1 MIVIPPVTITAAMVT
16 SSIAEPSTGETL
28 WNPAT
33 SYAAP
38 TRVYRAETHK
48 IYESSSVVGTID
60 SVVPE
65 LSIYTTAPKWVEVSS
80 TNKYAM
86 FDTLRNVKSYATNS
100 IVVVLK
106 PTQRID
112 ALALLGLENVSR
124 ITVTTSYGTV
134 PATTIVDKDNSY
146 TVNGTTSYY
155 ASCITLDIPPYYN
168 VTITITLTGTGTI
181 KCGNIVAGI
190 YQNIGIIQKG
200 IAADAVNFS
209 TVERD
214 LYGNATLIQRRN
226 IPKISATLIADKSI
240 INKVGRLREYLNAKP
255 AVWSGLDQSV
265 SDTYYESLLIL
276 GFYKT
281 FTINIDNPIAI
292 TINLE
297 LEEI

>member
-1 MIVIPPVTITAAMVT
+1 MIVIPPLTLTATMLT
-16 SSIAEPSTGETL
+16 STIAEPSAGETL

-33 SYAAP
+33 SYITP

-48 IYESSSVVGTID
+48 IYESSSVASTVD

-65 LSIYTTAPKWVEVSS
+65 LSIYTTVPKWVEVSS

-86 FDTLRNVKSYATNS
+86 FDTLRNVKSYATSS
-100 IVVVLK
+100 IVVVLN

-112 ALALLGLENVSR
+112 ALALLGLENVSN
-124 ITVTTSYGTV
+124 ILITTSYGGV
-134 PATTIVDKDNSY
+134 SATIVNKNNSY
-146 TVNGTTSYY
+146 VVDGITAYY
-155 ASCITLDIPPYYN
+155 PSCITLDIPPYYN

-181 KCGNIVAGI
+181 KCGNCVVGI
-190 YQNIGIIQKG
+190 YENIGITQKG
-200 IAADAVNFS
+200 IAADAINFS

-255 AVWSGLDQSV
+255 AVWSGLDQSTTD
-265 SDTYYESLLIL
+265 SYYEALLIL
-276 GFYKT
+276 GFYKN

>member
-1 MIVIPPVTITAAMVT
+1 MIVIPPLTLTATMLT
-16 SSIAEPSTGETL
+16 STIAEPSAGETL

-33 SYAAP
+33 SYITP

-48 IYESSSVVGTID
+48 IYESSSVASTVD

-65 LSIYTTAPKWVEVSS
+65 LSIYTTVPKWVEVSS

-86 FDTLRNVKSYATNS
+86 FDTLRNVKSYATSS
-100 IVVVLK
+100 IVVVLN

-112 ALALLGLENVSR
+112 ALALLGLENVSQ
-124 ITVTTSYGTV
+124 ILITTSYGGV
-134 PATTIVDKDNSY
+134 SATIVNKNNSY
-146 TVNGTTSYY
+146 VVDGITAYY
-155 ASCITLDIPPYYN
+155 PSCITLDIPPYYN

-181 KCGNIVAGI
+181 KCGNCVVGI
-190 YQNIGIIQKG
+190 YENIGIIQKG
-200 IAADAVNFS
+200 IAADAINLS

-240 INKVGRLREYLNAKP
+240 INKVGRLREYLNAEP
-255 AVWSGLDQSV
+255 AVWSGLDQSTTD
-265 SDTYYESLLIL
+265 SYYEALLIL
-276 GFYKT
+276 GFYKN
-281 FTINIDNPIAI
+281 FTITIDNPIAI

>member
-1 MIVIPPVTITAAMVT
+1 MIVIPPLTLTATMLT
-16 SSIAEPSTGETL
+16 STIAEPSAGETL

-33 SYAAP
+33 SYITP

-48 IYESSSVVGTID
+48 IYESSSVASTVD

-65 LSIYTTAPKWVEVSS
+65 LSIYTTVPKWVEVSS

-86 FDTLRNVKSYATNS
+86 FDTLRNVKSYATSS
-100 IVVVLK
+100 IVVVLN

-112 ALALLGLENVSR
+112 ALALLGLENVSN
-124 ITVTTSYGTV
+124 ILITTSYGGV
-134 PATTIVDKDNSY
+134 SATIVNKNNSY
-146 TVNGTTSYY
+146 VVDGITAYY
-155 ASCITLDIPPYYN
+155 PSCITLDIPPYYN

-181 KCGNIVAGI
+181 KCGNCVVGI
-190 YQNIGIIQKG
+190 YENIGITQKG
-200 IAADAVNFS
+200 IAADAINLS

-240 INKVGRLREYLNAKP
+240 INKVGRLREYLNAEP
-255 AVWSGLDQSV
+255 AVWSGLDQSTTD
-265 SDTYYESLLIL
+265 SYYEALLIL
-276 GFYKT
+276 GFYKN

>member
-1 MIVIPPVTITAAMVT
+1 MIVIPPLTLTATMLT
-16 SSIAEPSTGETL
+16 STIAEPSAGETL

-33 SYAAP
+33 SYITP

-48 IYESSSVVGTID
+48 IYESSSVASTVD

-65 LSIYTTAPKWVEVSS
+65 LSIYTTVPKWVEVSS

-86 FDTLRNVKSYATNS
+86 FDTLRNVKSYATSS
-100 IVVVLK
+100 IVVVLN

-112 ALALLGLENVSR
+112 ALALLGLENVSN
-124 ITVTTSYGTV
+124 ILITTSYGGV
-134 PATTIVDKDNSY
+134 SATIVNKNNSY
-146 TVNGTTSYY
+146 VVDGITAYY
-155 ASCITLDIPPYYN
+155 PSCITLDIPPYYN

-181 KCGNIVAGI
+181 KCGNCVVGI
-190 YQNIGIIQKG
+190 YENIGIIQKG
-200 IAADAVNFS
+200 IAADAINLS

-255 AVWSGLDQSV
+255 AVWSGLDQSTTD
-265 SDTYYESLLIL
+265 SYYEALLIL
-276 GFYKT
+276 GFYKN

>member
-1 MIVIPPVTITAAMVT
+1 MIVIPPITLTASMIT
-16 SSIAEPSTGETL
+16 STIAEPSAGETL

-33 SYAAP
+33 SYSNP

-48 IYESSSVVGTID
+48 IYESSSVAGTVD

-65 LSIYTTAPKWVEVSS
+65 LSIYTTVPKWVEVAS

-86 FDTLRNVKSYATNS
+86 FDTLRNIKSYATTS
-100 IVVVLK
+100 MVIVLN

-112 ALALLGLENVSR
+112 ALAILGMENVSHVL
-124 ITVTTSYGTV
+124 VTTSYGGV
-134 PATTIVDKDNSY
+134 SATIVDKDNSY
-146 TVNGTTSYY
+146 VSNGITAYY
-155 ASCITLDIPPYYN
+155 PSCITLDIPPYYN
-168 VTITITLTGTGTI
+168 VTITITLIGTGTI
-181 KCGNIVAGI
+181 KCGNCVAGI
-190 YQNIGIIQKG
+190 YENIGIIQKG
-200 IAADAVNFS
+200 IAADAINFS

-255 AVWSGLDQSV
+255 AVWSGLDQST
-265 SDTYYESLLIL
+265 SDNYYEALLII
-276 GFYKT
+276 GFYKN

>member
-1 MIVIPPVTITAAMVT
+1 MIVIPPLTLTATMLT
-16 SSIAEPSTGETL
+16 STIAEPSAGETL

-33 SYAAP
+33 SYITP

-48 IYESSSVVGTID
+48 IYESSSVASTVD

-65 LSIYTTAPKWVEVSS
+65 LSIYTTVPKWVEVSS

-86 FDTLRNVKSYATNS
+86 FDTLRNVKSYATSS
-100 IVVVLK
+100 IVVVLN

-112 ALALLGLENVSR
+112 ALALLGLENVSN
-124 ITVTTSYGTV
+124 ILITTSYGGV
-134 PATTIVDKDNSY
+134 SATIVNKNNSY
-146 TVNGTTSYY
+146 VVDGITAYY
-155 ASCITLDIPPYYN
+155 PSCITLDIPPYYN

-181 KCGNIVAGI
+181 KCGNCVVGI
-190 YQNIGIIQKG
+190 YENIGIIQKG
-200 IAADAVNFS
+200 IAADAINLS

-255 AVWSGLDQSV
+255 AVWSGLDQSTTD
-265 SDTYYESLLIL
+265 SYYEALLIL
-276 GFYKT
+276 GF
-281 FTINIDNPIAI
+281 
-292 TINLE
+292 
-297 LEEI
+297 